1 MIVAA
6 LTVSKSFSLHPIIR
20 NNWFAAGLRASGNA
34 AGIITA
40 KRFAPILSTP
50 KWCRKAGKSGAMRIP
65 TTSSNIGSGTRKRSS
80 GTANSNRSVTNATAS
95 SFL

>member
-6 LTVSKSFSLHPIIR
+6 LTVSKSFSVHPIIR
-20 NNWFAAGLRASGNA
+20 NNWFAASPRASGSA

-50 KWCRKAGKSGAMRIP
+50 KWCRKAGKSGAMHIP
-65 TTSSNIGSGTRKRSS
+65 TTSSSTGSGTRKRSS
-80 GTANSNRSVTNATAS
+80 GTAGSCRFVTNATAYS
-95 SFL
+95 LL

>member
-6 LTVSKSFSLHPIIR
+6 LTVSKSFSLHHIIR
-20 NNWFAAGLRASGNA
+20 NNWFAASPHASGNA

-50 KWCRKAGKSGAMRIP
+50 KWCRKAGKSGAMHIP
-65 TTSSNIGSGTRKRSS
+65 TTSSSTGSGTRKRSS
-80 GTANSNRSVTNATAS
+80 GTANSSRSVTNATACS
-95 SFL
+95 IL